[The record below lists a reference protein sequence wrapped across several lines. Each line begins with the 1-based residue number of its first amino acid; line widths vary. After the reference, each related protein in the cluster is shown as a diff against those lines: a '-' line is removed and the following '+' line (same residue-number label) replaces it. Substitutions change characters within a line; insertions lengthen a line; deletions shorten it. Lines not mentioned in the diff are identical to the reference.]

1 MVVAEQLVKAGEQ
14 FVDFFFILHTNLGS
28 HAVCVTAIARSVLT
42 AIVVHAVQ

>member
-14 FVDFFFILHTNLGS
+14 FDFFFILHTNLGS